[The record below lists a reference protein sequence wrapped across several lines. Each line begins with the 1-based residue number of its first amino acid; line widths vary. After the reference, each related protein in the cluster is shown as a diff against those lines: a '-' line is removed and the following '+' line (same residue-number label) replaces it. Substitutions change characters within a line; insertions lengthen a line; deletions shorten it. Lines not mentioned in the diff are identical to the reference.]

1 VRFYIALCLWAG
13 ISMSYYIAGAMALRE
28 QWFHGM
34 RHARDP
40 FAFGPDGQTL
50 DKRKV
55 VRLDAAGL
63 VIGLL
68 PDIGYEEQTVQLHS
82 GDLLVAYTDGITEAM
97 NVEGEE
103 WGEERML
110 GVALCQDSSASE
122 TLHQIFQA
130 ADRFTTSATQHDDM
144 TLLVMKVE

>member
-1 VRFYIALCLWAG
+1 
-13 ISMSYYIAGAMALRE
+13 MSYYIAGAMALRE

-97 NVEGEE
+97 NVKV
-103 WGEERML
+103 RN
-110 GVALCQDSSASE
+110 GVRSE
-122 TLHQIFQA
+122 CSVWHCAKTHQPVRRCTKSFKPPIDLQPQQLS
-130 ADRFTTSATQHDDM
+130 TM
-144 TLLVMKVE
+144 T